1 MIRIGICDDEQAE
14 LQKVR
19 GYVENWLDDR
29 YDYSISCFNNPMEL
43 MSYTDKK
50 GGFDLL
56 LLDVYMP
63 QLLGTEI
70 AKELRKKG
78 DQSRIVFLTSSRNH
92 AIDAFAVRAS
102 DYLLKPIKEESL
114 IRTLEEIIPAIY
126 ENESKLFTVKTAD
139 GIINIE
145 YNSILYIELNE
156 RRLNIYTTD
165 GRLVRSVILRGAFEQ
180 EISPL
185 IDDSRFVHCQKSYIV
200 NMNHVRIM
208 ENDRFKLR
216 DDQIIPISKR
226 MYQDTK
232 KKYMTF
238 LLREEYRN
246 GETMHI
252 IEYLQYAA
260 YVLFVLVFI
269 LMTVKWKI
277 STGVV
282 ILTGA
287 LSAAAFTAGGYW
299 LYTNCSAEYFDF
311 FFPVTGLVIGG
322 TYTVYVAEY
331 EGQKAIF
338 NFPAAIF
345 FVTIAET
352 AARAVALSTAGSN
365 YAYLAVEFI
374 VFISIM
380 VIREFFTKSF
390 YETIMKYNDSGWGML
405 DMAIIIYLFVIY
417 MMTMTTGYE
426 KMLPIRIGLEVI
438 MLVGVIAIFVFA
450 GKTLQNQENQ
460 HNYTLLKEQAKSWV
474 KQVEELSQNEKQISI
489 LRHDMRHKINI
500 VSQLVEEGHYG
511 EALNVLDNT
520 DKELEKSRP
529 EKYCEKIYIN
539 SVLIMHRRTA
549 ENCRMSISYNMD
561 IPEAISVNVY
571 ELSVVVSNLIEN
583 AINACLKIPDRE
595 DRYIIVKARSTENN
609 LVLEIVNSCIAK
621 AETDKN
627 GMPVTDREG
636 HGIGVISVETFVN
649 KYNGMLDFT
658 AEEDR
663 FTARVLVNY
672 Y

>member
-92 AIDAFAVRAS
+92 AIDAFAIRAS

-238 LLREEYRN
+238 LLREE
-246 GETMHI
+246 I
-252 IEYLQYAA
+252 
-260 YVLFVLVFI
+260 
-269 LMTVKWKI
+269 
-277 STGVV
+277 
-282 ILTGA
+282 
-287 LSAAAFTAGGYW
+287 
-299 LYTNCSAEYFDF
+299 
-311 FFPVTGLVIGG
+311 
-322 TYTVYVAEY
+322 
-331 EGQKAIF
+331 
-338 NFPAAIF
+338 
-345 FVTIAET
+345 
-352 AARAVALSTAGSN
+352 
-365 YAYLAVEFI
+365 
-374 VFISIM
+374 
-380 VIREFFTKSF
+380 
-390 YETIMKYNDSGWGML
+390 
-405 DMAIIIYLFVIY
+405 
-417 MMTMTTGYE
+417 
-426 KMLPIRIGLEVI
+426 
-438 MLVGVIAIFVFA
+438 
-450 GKTLQNQENQ
+450 
-460 HNYTLLKEQAKSWV
+460 
-474 KQVEELSQNEKQISI
+474 
-489 LRHDMRHKINI
+489 
-500 VSQLVEEGHYG
+500 
-511 EALNVLDNT
+511 
-520 DKELEKSRP
+520 
-529 EKYCEKIYIN
+529 
-539 SVLIMHRRTA
+539 
-549 ENCRMSISYNMD
+549 
-561 IPEAISVNVY
+561 
-571 ELSVVVSNLIEN
+571 
-583 AINACLKIPDRE
+583 
-595 DRYIIVKARSTENN
+595 
-609 LVLEIVNSCIAK
+609 
-621 AETDKN
+621 
-627 GMPVTDREG
+627 
-636 HGIGVISVETFVN
+636 
-649 KYNGMLDFT
+649 
-658 AEEDR
+658 
-663 FTARVLVNY
+663 
-672 Y
+672 